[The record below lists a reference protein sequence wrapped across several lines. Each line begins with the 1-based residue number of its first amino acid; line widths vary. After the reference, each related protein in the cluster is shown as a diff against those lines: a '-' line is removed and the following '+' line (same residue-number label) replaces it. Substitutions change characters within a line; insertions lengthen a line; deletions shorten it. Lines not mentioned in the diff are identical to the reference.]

1 MNRVKI
7 YDDFISDLI
16 LEQVNAGELP
26 FKLTERLIKLLNKIE
41 HKLSDKL
48 IQDDLEDVSS
58 KYTLV
63 DYHDDNVNMFTFA
76 TSNKLLDYVKIQ
88 TLSPDQSVNLEL
100 FNKQIDDKKNKI
112 WKVHRSDIRIGAFIL
127 KLYPTT
133 VNAGKP
139 GEDIESFVNA
149 IKAERTKE
157 IGNFKVVSGE
167 EIVKYYYDGS
177 YEEGG
182 NNSALYNSCMSHKQ
196 CAPYIGFYPHNNVKL
211 VILMSNNEKT
221 IRGRAVLWDIDE
233 LDEEKVERKFLDR
246 IYVIKSHDIEKFINL
261 AKKNGWLYK
270 KSQDMWDSTQIIDP
284 TDNSARNRSM
294 MIHGIKEY
302 KAYPY
307 MDTMKYFNI
316 EQKYLTNDINMRYD
330 IVLQTVDG
338 GYEDGYESYVYDPD
352 IDRLINSNEMI
363 WSDEEERYL
372 NPNTAVYSNYTDEWA
387 SQEYA
392 DEYWK
397 YSDVQD
403 DWIPN
408 EDAVFIKS
416 KNSWVHEKYANDNF
430 QLCGYDEEWYDY
442 DDGIPSEEWGIVPFE
457 KLIIVI
463 TDDDDEIVDAYEEI
477 NTEKIGDYDIS
488 GGLDARYINDGTYFR
503 IHNDNNNKDYY
514 LDNKFKRTKF
524 SKDIKKRG

>member
-1 MNRVKI
+1 MIAISWDKRAKI
-7 YDDFISDLI
+7 
-16 LEQVNAGELP
+16 
-26 FKLTERLIKLLNKIE
+26 
-41 HKLSDKL
+41 
-48 IQDDLEDVSS
+48 
-58 KYTLV
+58 
-63 DYHDDNVNMFTFA
+63 
-76 TSNKLLDYVKIQ
+76 
-88 TLSPDQSVNLEL
+88 
-100 FNKQIDDKKNKI
+100 KK
-112 WKVHRSDIRIGAFIL
+112 
-127 KLYPTT
+127 
-133 VNAGKP
+133 
-139 GEDIESFVNA
+139 
-149 IKAERTKE
+149 
-157 IGNFKVVSGE
+157 
-167 EIVKYYYDGS
+167 
-177 YEEGG
+177 
-182 NNSALYNSCMSHKQ
+182 
-196 CAPYIGFYPHNNVKL
+196 
-211 VILMSNNEKT
+211 